1 MKKFNSL
8 NKSFDNEPVNKTK
21 RVISSSKFNL
31 NKMLFKNIII
41 EDFIDNKFQI
51 RNIIKQ
57 YWIKKFVQ
65 IKLKKKLNVYC
76 EILYLY

>member
-65 IKLKKKLNVYC
+65 IKLNSEKIKF
-76 EILYLY
+76 

>member
-1 MKKFNSL
+1 
-8 NKSFDNEPVNKTK
+8 
-21 RVISSSKFNL
+21 
-31 NKMLFKNIII
+31 MLFKNIII

>member
-1 MKKFNSL
+1 M
-8 NKSFDNEPVNKTK
+8 
-21 RVISSSKFNL
+21 
-31 NKMLFKNIII
+31 FKNIII

-65 IKLKKKLNVYC
+65 IKLNSEKIKF
-76 EILYLY
+76 